1 MIGALRNALR
11 LPDLRKKIL
20 FTLGILVVYR
30 FASHIPVPGVNREAL
45 RSAFSGASPTGQLLN
60 FLDLLSGG
68 AMSHFSIMTL
78 GPYPF
83 ITAQIVVQLLTPLI
97 PHLEALQ
104 REGEAG
110 RQRLTMYQYIL
121 TVPLA
126 LLNGI
131 GQAAVMQQSKVLT
144 EFGFGQYTLV
154 TISILVSMAAGSMLA
169 IWLGEL
175 ITQEGIGNGIS
186 IIILGGIVAGV
197 PQHVGDLILSDVTGL
212 IVFLIVTVITVGVI
226 VFIQEGERR
235 IPVQYGRRVVAQRGN
250 RLRVAGGQSTHIPL
264 KVNSA
269 GMIPLIFAQAILI
282 FPSTVS
288 GYLLNVRVPW
298 IQAISGAVFRLLRPN
313 STLYWLL
320 YFVMVVGFTYF
331 YTDVIFR
338 QQNLPEMLQKQG
350 GFIPGIRP
358 GKRTEEF
365 LNGVLQRITL
375 VGAVFLGVVAVLP
388 WLVSGAVRSNVML
401 ITSAGLLIVVG
412 VVLDTM
418 RQLESQLLMRRYE
431 GFLRR

>member
-1 MIGALRNALR
+1 MIEALRNALR

-45 RSAFSGASPTGQLLN
+45 RFAFSGASQTGQLLN

-110 RQRLTMYQYIL
+110 RQRLTTYQYIL

-144 EFGFGQYTLV
+144 EFGLGQYTLV
-154 TISILVSMAAGSMLA
+154 TISILASMAAGSMLA

-175 ITQEGIGNGIS
+175 ITQEGIGNGVS

-212 IVFLIVTVITVGVI
+212 IIFLLVTIVTVGVI

-250 RLRVAGGQSTHIPL
+250 RLRVTGGQATHIPL

-288 GYLLNVRVPW
+288 GYLLNVRVHW
-298 IQAISGAVFRLLRPN
+298 IQVVAGAIFSVLKPN
-313 STLYWLL
+313 STLYWIL
-320 YFVMVVGFTYF
+320 YFIMVVGFTYF
-331 YTDVIFR
+331 YTDVIFK

-375 VGAVFLGVVAVLP
+375 VGALFLGVVAVLP
-388 WLVSGAVRSNVML
+388 WLVSGAVHSNVML

>member
-1 MIGALRNALR
+1 MIEALRNALR

-45 RSAFSGASPTGQLLN
+45 RFAFSGASQTGQLLN

-110 RQRLTMYQYIL
+110 RQRLTTYQYIL

-144 EFGFGQYTLV
+144 EFGLGQYTLV
-154 TISILVSMAAGSMLA
+154 TISILASMAAGSMLA

-175 ITQEGIGNGIS
+175 ITQEGIGNGVS

-212 IVFLIVTVITVGVI
+212 IIFLLVTIVTVGVI

-250 RLRVAGGQSTHIPL
+250 RLRVTGGQATHIPL

-288 GYLLNVRVPW
+288 GYLLNVRVHW
-298 IQAISGAVFRLLRPN
+298 IQVVAGAIS
-313 STLYWLL
+313 
-320 YFVMVVGFTYF
+320 
-331 YTDVIFR
+331 
-338 QQNLPEMLQKQG
+338 
-350 GFIPGIRP
+350 
-358 GKRTEEF
+358 
-365 LNGVLQRITL
+365 
-375 VGAVFLGVVAVLP
+375 
-388 WLVSGAVRSNVML
+388 VS
-401 ITSAGLLIVVG
+401 
-412 VVLDTM
+412 
-418 RQLESQLLMRRYE
+418 
-431 GFLRR
+431 

>member
-1 MIGALRNALR
+1 MIEALRNALR

-45 RSAFSGASPTGQLLN
+45 RFAFSGASQTGQLLN

-110 RQRLTMYQYIL
+110 RQRLTTYQYIL

-144 EFGFGQYTLV
+144 EFGLGQYTLV
-154 TISILVSMAAGSMLA
+154 TISILASMAAGSMLA

-175 ITQEGIGNGIS
+175 ITQEGIGNGVS

-212 IVFLIVTVITVGVI
+212 IIFLLVTIVTVGVI

-250 RLRVAGGQSTHIPL
+250 RLRVTGGQATHIPL

-288 GYLLNVRVPW
+288 GYLLNVRVHW
-298 IQAISGAVFRLLRPN
+298 IQAVAGAIFSVLKPN
-313 STLYWLL
+313 STLYWIL
-320 YFVMVVGFTYF
+320 YFIMVVGFTYF
-331 YTDVIFR
+331 YTDVIFK

-375 VGAVFLGVVAVLP
+375 VGALFLGVVAVLP
-388 WLVSGAVRSNVML
+388 WLVSGAVHSNVML

>member
-1 MIGALRNALR
+1 MIEALRNALR

-45 RSAFSGASPTGQLLN
+45 RFAFSGASQTGQLLN

-110 RQRLTMYQYIL
+110 RQRLTTYQYIL

-144 EFGFGQYTLV
+144 EFGLGQYTLV
-154 TISILVSMAAGSMLA
+154 TISILASMAAGSMLA

-175 ITQEGIGNGIS
+175 ITQEGIGNGVS

-212 IVFLIVTVITVGVI
+212 IIFLLVTIVTVGVI

-250 RLRVAGGQSTHIPL
+250 RLRVTGGQATHIPL

-288 GYLLNVRVPW
+288 GYLLNVRVHW
-298 IQAISGAVFRLLRPN
+298 IQVLAGAIFSVLKPN
-313 STLYWLL
+313 STLYWIL
-320 YFVMVVGFTYF
+320 YFIMVVGFTYF
-331 YTDVIFR
+331 YTDVIFK

-375 VGAVFLGVVAVLP
+375 VGALFLGVVAVLP
-388 WLVSGAVRSNVML
+388 WLVSGAVHSNVML